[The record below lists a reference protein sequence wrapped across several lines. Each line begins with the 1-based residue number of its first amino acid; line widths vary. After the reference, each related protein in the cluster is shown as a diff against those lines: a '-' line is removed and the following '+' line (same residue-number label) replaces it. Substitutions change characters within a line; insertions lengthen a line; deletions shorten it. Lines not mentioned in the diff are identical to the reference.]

1 MLSLMF
7 SGQNIPIGIKLILLF
22 LSSVIMKL
30 NDFETMVVLL
40 YFFLVAGGRHTHAGH
55 KIQVQ
60 KNLIMGQELT
70 IFYALDHA
78 CTKSRTRKTTA
89 SSLAT

>member
-7 SGQNIPIGIKLILLF
+7 SGQNIPIGG
-22 LSSVIMKL
+22 M
-30 NDFETMVVLL
+30 
-40 YFFLVAGGRHTHAGH
+40 HTHAGH

-78 CTKSRTRKTTA
+78 CMKSRTRKTTA
-89 SSLAT
+89 SSLAM